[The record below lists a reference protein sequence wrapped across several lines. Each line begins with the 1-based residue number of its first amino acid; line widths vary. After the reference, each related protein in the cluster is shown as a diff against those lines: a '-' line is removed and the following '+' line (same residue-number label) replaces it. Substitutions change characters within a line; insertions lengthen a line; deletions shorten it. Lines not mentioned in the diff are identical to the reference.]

1 MVSITVSTISQQ
13 HYNTGFHSSLF
24 ICDTVFHK
32 SMIQT
37 PPLGCTPTLPAI
49 APCEHIA
56 GNEKFILK
64 GFELQRTY
72 RAPNGR
78 SLVDLTLD
86 LEDGAPIGHEEALRQ
101 LFARLLLSPEN
112 TAHQAGVR
120 IHPVDSEHCVKD
132 LEVIISKAGN
142 AINYITIP
150 KVKSAREAN
159 WVRGLI
165 THYQSK
171 AGHRRPIGLHLLIE
185 TSEALGC
192 LPEIAAVPGVVT
204 FDFGL
209 MDFISQLGG
218 GISADCM
225 KTPGQFTNELL
236 RTTKSTIA
244 LTALAR
250 NIIPSHNVTVD
261 VRNPA
266 QAYSDALRARVDF
279 GFLRMWSIHPSQI
292 EPIIRGMT
300 PSPHEVLEAKEII
313 RLAAAANWGPI
324 EHNGRLHDRASFRYY
339 WGVLARSGE

>member
-1 MVSITVSTISQQ
+1 
-13 HYNTGFHSSLF
+13 
-24 ICDTVFHK
+24 
-32 SMIQT
+32 MIQT
-37 PPLGCTPTLPAI
+37 PPLDCTPTLPAI

-64 GFELQRTY
+64 GFELQRMY

-86 LEDGAPIGHEEALRQ
+86 LEDGAPVGHEEALRQ
-101 LFARLLLSPEN
+101 LFSRVLLSPEN
-112 TAHQAGVR
+112 TVRQAGVR
-120 IHPVDSEHCVKD
+120 IHPVSSEHCMKD
-132 LEVIISKAGN
+132 LEVLISCAGS
-142 AINYITIP
+142 AIDYITLP
-150 KVKSAREAN
+150 KVKSAREVN

-165 THYQSK
+165 AHYQSK
-171 AGHRRPIGLHLLIE
+171 AGHSHPIGLHLLIE
-185 TSEALGC
+185 TSEALCC
-192 LPEIAAVPGVVT
+192 LAEIAAAPGVIT

-236 RTTKSTIA
+236 RSTKSTIA
-244 LTALAR
+244 LTALSHS
-250 NIIPSHNVTVD
+250 IIPSHNVTVD
-261 VRNPA
+261 VRNPD
-266 QAYSDALRARVDF
+266 QAYADALRARTDF

-300 PSPHEVLEAKEII
+300 PSPDEVLEAKAII
-313 RLAAAANWGPI
+313 RLAAANNWGPI

-339 WGVLARSGE
+339 WGILARSGEPPTHSTQNK